1 MSYLDNGGNLYIESV
16 NIGYDYN
23 TTTFFDYFGLTY
35 VYDGDEQEVNSIKG
49 GQDVF
54 SNGLEYRYFGGHS
67 PHYSLD
73 RLEANGSELL
83 FSSDDGYGRMFLNE
97 QDNYKVISSSIL
109 LGALASGDTLN
120 LKPYL
125 ISEMVNHFLGYNP
138 VTSLKENIANLFSA
152 SNYPNPFS
160 SETKIE
166 YSVNKSGHVRID
178 VFNSSGRLV
187 KCLFDGELNSGD
199 YSVIWNGT
207 DAKGSKAESGLYFY
221 KISTGD
227 LTKTEKMILLR

>member
-1 MSYLDNGGNLYIESV
+1 MNYLDNGGNLYIESV

-23 TTTFFDYFGLTY
+23 NTTFFDYLGLTY
-35 VYDGDEQEVNSIKG
+35 VYDGDEQEVNSIEG
-49 GQDVF
+49 GQETF
-54 SNGLEYRYFGGHS
+54 SDGLEFRYFGGHS

-83 FSSDDGYGRMFLNE
+83 FSSEDEYGRLFLNE

-109 LGALASGDTLN
+109 LGALASGDSLD

-138 VTSLKENIANLFSA
+138 VTSLKENIANLFSVN
-152 SNYPNPFS
+152 NYPNPFN
-160 SETKIE
+160 SETIIE
-166 YSVNKSGHVRID
+166 YSINEPGYVKID

-187 KCLFDGELNSGD
+187 KRLFDGELNSGN
-199 YSVIWNGT
+199 YSVIWNAT
-207 DAKGSKAESGLYFY
+207 DTKGNNAESGLYFY

-227 LTKTEKMILLR
+227 FTKTKKMILLR

>member
-1 MSYLDNGGNLYIESV
+1 MNYLDNGGNLYIESV

-23 TTTFFDYFGLTY
+23 TTTFFDYLGLTY
-35 VYDGDEQEVNSIKG
+35 VYDGDEQEVNSIEG
-49 GQDVF
+49 GQETF
-54 SNGLEYRYFGGHS
+54 SDGLKFRYFGGHS

-83 FSSDDGYGRMFLNE
+83 FSSEDEYGRLFLNE

-109 LGALASGDTLN
+109 LGALASGDSLD

-138 VTSLKENIANLFSA
+138 VTSLKENIANLFSVN
-152 SNYPNPFS
+152 NYPNPFN
-160 SETKIE
+160 SETIIE
-166 YSVNKSGHVRID
+166 YSINEPGYVKID

-187 KCLFDGELNSGD
+187 KRLFDGELNSGN
-199 YSVIWNGT
+199 YSVIWNAT
-207 DAKGSKAESGLYFY
+207 DTKGNNAESGLYFY

-227 LTKTEKMILLR
+227 FTKTKKMILLR